1 MWGEAGEGRNRGPGG
16 GMLEVL
22 EDTPETSRQKGCRQ
36 RKARDA
42 GRVGMKE
49 KADCRR
55 FRGQTMDIVF
65 FIL

>member
-1 MWGEAGEGRNRGPGG
+1 MWGEAGKGRNRGPGG
-16 GMLEVL
+16 GML

-42 GRVGMKE
+42 GRAGMKE
-49 KADCRR
+49 KADYRR

-65 FIL
+65 YFVDMT

>member
-1 MWGEAGEGRNRGPGG
+1 
-16 GMLEVL
+16 MLEVL